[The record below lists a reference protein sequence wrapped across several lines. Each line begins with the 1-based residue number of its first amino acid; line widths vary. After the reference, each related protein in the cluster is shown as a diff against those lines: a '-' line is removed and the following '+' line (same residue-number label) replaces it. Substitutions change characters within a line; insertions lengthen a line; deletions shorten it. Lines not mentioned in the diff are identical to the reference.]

1 MARTGFKTI
10 YFPAAPKL
18 ETTIEFME
26 KVQKKVT
33 YVSLQ
38 MSMKRDSIEIK
49 LRGSKDIISRAL
61 QEIKS
66 WYTSIVKSDLDEAV

>member
-18 ETTIEFME
+18 DTTIEFME
-26 KVQKKVT
+26 KIQKKVT

-38 MSMKRDSIEIK
+38 LSMKRDSIEIK
-49 LRGSKDIISRAL
+49 LRGSKDVLSRAL
-61 QEIKS
+61 QEIKA
-66 WYTSIVKSDLDEAV
+66 WYVAIVKSNPD

>member
-10 YFPAAPKL
+10 YFPAAPQL

-38 MSMKRDSIEIK
+38 ISMKRDAIEIK
-49 LRGSKDIISRAL
+49 LRGSKDVLSRAL
-61 QEIKS
+61 YEIKS
-66 WYTSIVKSDLDEAV
+66 WYIAIVKADAI